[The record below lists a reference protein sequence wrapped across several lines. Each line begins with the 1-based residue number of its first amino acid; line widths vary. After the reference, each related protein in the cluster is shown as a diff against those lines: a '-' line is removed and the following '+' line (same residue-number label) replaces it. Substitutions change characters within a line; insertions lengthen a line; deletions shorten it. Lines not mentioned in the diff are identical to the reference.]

1 MTRVEGRSP
10 LKAWGQ
16 GLSKRLGQRR
26 PKSQSRRDLNS
37 SHANVGFCR
46 KAEVGR
52 GQLAGLL
59 QQVDF
64 RLPERELHVLTHRE
78 RYVSR
83 ASRAFSEML
92 NAAPRAKRRK

>member
-1 MTRVEGRSP
+1 
-10 LKAWGQ
+10 
-16 GLSKRLGQRR
+16 
-26 PKSQSRRDLNS
+26 
-37 SHANVGFCR
+37 
-46 KAEVGR
+46 VGR

-64 RLPERELHVLTHRE
+64 RLPEREFHVLTHRE

-83 ASRAFSEML
+83 ASRAFLEML